1 MTKDIE
7 TSKPGCRIVGSVTVV
22 WLTTEA
28 DDQSSLLSVHAVID
42 DADGSALRPSHA
54 VLDLCYDRRTRIKQY
69 ARYVTVQPG
78 ASTVAGVV
86 NIARPSVSVFDS
98 SGDDRRPVWKFSKSR
113 VCGKVPE
120 GYALILAI
128 HE

>member
-22 WLTTEA
+22 WLTAEA

-78 ASTVAGVV
+78 ASTVAC
-86 NIARPSVSVFDS
+86 VSVFDS
-98 SGDDRRPVWKFSKSR
+98 SGDDRRAVWKFSKSR
-113 VCGKVPE
+113 VCGKVPK